1 MAACNF
7 TGAGPK
13 TLSTSTTP
21 YSYEALLLFGGVIR
35 KDSDGVGHSSMRSLG
50 CFSSRQAA
58 ERAAQKALQKATG
71 AAGTV
76 IRKARQ

>member
-1 MAACNF
+1 MTKAD
-7 TGAGPK
+7 
-13 TLSTSTTP
+13 STSAIP

-35 KDSDGVGHSSMRSLG
+35 KDSDGVGYSDMRSIG
-50 CFSSRQAA
+50 CFSSSQAA

-76 IRKARQ
+76 IRKAQQ

>member
-1 MAACNF
+1 MTKAD
-7 TGAGPK
+7 
-13 TLSTSTTP
+13 STSTTP

-35 KDSDGVGHSSMRSLG
+35 KDSDGVGYSDMRSIG

-58 ERAAQKALQKATG
+58 ERATQKALQKAAR

-76 IRKARQ
+76 IRKAQQ